1 MRKSKI
7 CKPLSTMDIITLFI
21 EELVKGIIQA
31 EILQIPWFFRILYL
45 THHFA

>member
-7 CKPLSTMDIITLFI
+7 YKPLSIMDITTLFI
-21 EELVKGIIQA
+21 EELVKGIIKA